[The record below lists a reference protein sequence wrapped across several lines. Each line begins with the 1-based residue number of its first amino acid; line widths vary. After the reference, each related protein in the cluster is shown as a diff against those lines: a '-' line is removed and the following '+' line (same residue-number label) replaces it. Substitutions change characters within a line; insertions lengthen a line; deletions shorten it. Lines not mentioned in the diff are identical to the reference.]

1 MYVVAGLE
9 HLSSSN
15 LLDMMDNGVI
25 LCHLAKAIQ
34 ERAVDAVRSGLATG
48 VSLVFYLYHL
58 FSCINGTLPSIFS
71 PYASPLYFP
80 ESKGFLHGFLCRTPH
95 QCTLSFEPIFF
106 LYFYPIFVFFVSF

>member
-48 VSLVFYLYHL
+48 VSLVLYLYHL
-58 FSCINGTLPSIFS
+58 F
-71 PYASPLYFP
+71 
-80 ESKGFLHGFLCRTPH
+80 
-95 QCTLSFEPIFF
+95 
-106 LYFYPIFVFFVSF
+106 

>member
-58 FSCINGTLPSIFS
+58 FSCIKIRSPPPNQYLFPS
-71 PYASPLYFP
+71 
-80 ESKGFLHGFLCRTPH
+80 
-95 QCTLSFEPIFF
+95 FF
-106 LYFYPIFVFFVSF
+106 A